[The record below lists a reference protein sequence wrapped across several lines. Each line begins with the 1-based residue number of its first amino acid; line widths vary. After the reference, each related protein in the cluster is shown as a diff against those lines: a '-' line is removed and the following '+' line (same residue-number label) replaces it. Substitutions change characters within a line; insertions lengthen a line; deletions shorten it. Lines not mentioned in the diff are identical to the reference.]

1 MDQANRPFYSRRNQS
16 YKFLEAECFGANRV
30 ADRTPLLVN
39 GVNEQL
45 RHVLHVD
52 GTNRVP
58 PVAWNP
64 EHGKTAHEPGNVVD
78 EYVFR
83 PKNDGGPQDCV
94 RQPRADYGLFDLGFS
109 PVVPQRRFERWIGDA
124 DVHDPLDT
132 GVFCRLDQRAGISN
146 RGLEVRLSAR
156 KAHPIGINKS
166 GRASKAAAQILGT
179 VEVIGKYL
187 NPVAKRIRPVG
198 MICQSAD
205 FVTAVEEEPRGVFS
219 RVTEGT
225 GDDHRRTHRCPPE
238 TDHSVRTEQGGKK
251 KGSYPAFFRTFAP
264 MRNNFRTVP
273 VGSRFIWSCSSVTA
287 SKKPAIAPSRSRV

>member
-94 RQPRADYGLFDLGFS
+94 RQPRADYGLFDLGLS

-124 DVHDPLDT
+124 DGTPCRMPVWALPEQAGPEWVLRAPSGRVIARMPEGSLHFDQVYWPFLDGVEDLSKIEALYPEHMWT
-132 GVFCRLDQRAGISN
+132 GVASPPGPSVSGPAELAEGARA
-146 RGLEVRLSAR
+146 L
-156 KAHPIGINKS
+156 
-166 GRASKAAAQILGT
+166 RA
-179 VEVIGKYL
+179 
-187 NPVAKRIRPVG
+187 N
-198 MICQSAD
+198 
-205 FVTAVEEEPRGVFS
+205 
-219 RVTEGT
+219 
-225 GDDHRRTHRCPPE
+225 
-238 TDHSVRTEQGGKK
+238 TDR
-251 KGSYPAFFRTFAP
+251 
-264 MRNNFRTVP
+264 
-273 VGSRFIWSCSSVTA
+273 
-287 SKKPAIAPSRSRV
+287 AIAGLFGGNLLEMGQFYYRMDNFLMMLAGEPAS